1 MSGECGDASIAQ
13 DLSFQSCVGD
23 YRASVEV
30 DAVTILNLPQQTTMQ
45 IASVMELTSFWPT
58 DVI

>member
-23 YRASVEV
+23 YRVSVED

-45 IASVMELTSFWPT
+45 IASVMELTSF
-58 DVI
+58 

>member
-13 DLSFQSCVGD
+13 DLSIQSCARVGD
-23 YRASVEV
+23 YRVSVED

-45 IASVMELTSFWPT
+45 IASVMELTTSF
-58 DVI
+58 